1 MWYTDTIASGAR
13 VGGENPVRAEEAGRR
28 LPQDGARKLK
38 TFNPQVTMKKL
49 FTVAAAL
56 LLTAVV
62 YAGEIQDIT
71 IPDLKAAID
80 AKQVTLL
87 DANGTK
93 SWKGGHIPGAIDFK
107 ANQEKLASLLP
118 ADKSALVVAY
128 CGGPKCVA
136 YKAAIEAAQKLGYT
150 NIKHLPAGISGWT
163 KAGEPTDKG
172 S

>member
-1 MWYTDTIASGAR
+1 
-13 VGGENPVRAEEAGRR
+13 
-28 LPQDGARKLK
+28 
-38 TFNPQVTMKKL
+38 MKKL

-56 LLTAVV
+56 FLAGIV
-62 YAGEIQDIT
+62 YAGEVQDIT

-80 AKQVTLL
+80 AKKVTLL
-87 DANGTK
+87 DANGSK
-93 SWKGGHIPGAIDFK
+93 SWQAGHIPGAIDFK
-107 ANQEKLASLLP
+107 ANQDKLASLLP

-128 CGGPKCVA
+128 CGGPACVA
-136 YKAAIEAAQKLGYT
+136 YKAAVHAAEKLGYT

>member
-1 MWYTDTIASGAR
+1 
-13 VGGENPVRAEEAGRR
+13 
-28 LPQDGARKLK
+28 
-38 TFNPQVTMKKL
+38 MKKL
-49 FTVAAAL
+49 FTVAATL
-56 LLTAVV
+56 LLAGIV
-62 YAGEIQDIT
+62 YAGEVQDIT

-80 AKQVTLL
+80 AKKVTLL

-93 SWKGGHIPGAIDFK
+93 SWKEGHIHGAIDFK
-107 ANQEKLASLLP
+107 ASTEKLAGLLP

-128 CGGPKCVA
+128 CGGPKCMA
-136 YKAAIEAAQKLGYT
+136 YKAAVEAAQKLGYT